1 VRAVEEW
8 ERSGT
13 RMTLAGWDVF
23 VLDRRPERERAEP
36 VLLLHGFPTCSF
48 DWRFTVPALAR
59 DRRVVALDFLGFGL
73 SEKPDRPY
81 SLFEQAD
88 IASECVRALGLT
100 GLALVTHDMGDSV
113 GGELLARSLE
123 GSLPFRVTKRVLTDG
138 SIYVEMA
145 QLSAGQKL
153 LLTLPDE
160 IIPTDGA
167 PTGEMFKAGLAG
179 TFGPATQ
186 PSAGELDA
194 QWDLMSRGEGHRLL
208 ARIMRYYNERLEHQG
223 RWTGAIRDHP
233 APVTVIWGDRDPIAV
248 YAMAERFVAERS
260 GTPLVR
266 LEGIGHYLMIEA
278 PERFNEA
285 LVAAL
290 A

>member
-1 VRAVEEW
+1 MRAVEDW

-23 VLDRRPERERAEP
+23 VLDRPPERERAEP
-36 VLLLHGFPTCSF
+36 VLLLHGFPTCSY
-48 DWRFTVPALAR
+48 DWRLTVPALAR

-73 SEKPDRPY
+73 SQKPDHRF

-88 IASECVRALGLT
+88 IASACARALGLT
-100 GLALVTHDMGDSV
+100 EVALVTHDMGDSV
-113 GGELLARSLE
+113 GGELLARSLG
-123 GSLPFRVTKRVLTDG
+123 GSLPFRVTKRVLTNG

-153 LLTLPDE
+153 LLALPDE
-160 IIPTDGA
+160 LIPPEAAPGA
-167 PTGEMFKAGLAG
+167 EMFKGGLAG
-179 TFGPATQ
+179 TFGPTTQ
-186 PSAGELDA
+186 PSAEELDA
-194 QWDLMSRGEGHRLL
+194 QWELVSRGDGHRLL
-208 ARIMRYYNERLEHQG
+208 ARIVRYYNERLEHEG
-223 RWTGAIRDHP
+223 RWTGAIREHP

-248 YAMAERFVAERS
+248 YAMAERFVAERP

-266 LEGIGHYLMIEA
+266 LEGIGHYLMVEA

-285 LVAAL
+285 LLAAL